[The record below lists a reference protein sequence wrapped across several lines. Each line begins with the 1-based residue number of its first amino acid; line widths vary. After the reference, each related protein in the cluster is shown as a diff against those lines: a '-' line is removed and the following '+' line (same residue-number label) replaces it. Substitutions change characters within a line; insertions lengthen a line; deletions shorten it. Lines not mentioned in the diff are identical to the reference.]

1 MPETEYIEKQELRA
15 GISTNLFVSGTSGVR
30 FRYSL
35 ATYHFMRKKLIA
47 MAL

>member
-15 GISTNLFVSGTSGVR
+15 GIPTNLFVSGTSGVR
-30 FRYSL
+30 FRYSVL
-35 ATYHFMRKKLIA
+35 AHPFMRKKLIA